1 MDAVEAPREGLPQA
15 LMVVMAEMA
24 LTKTAPREMATI
36 AEDPPVLMKIDQ
48 GPIQM
53 SEFVLV
59 E

>member
-1 MDAVEAPREGLPQA
+1 METPREELPQV
-15 LMVVMAEMA
+15 LMVVMTEMA
-24 LTKTAPREMATI
+24 QTKTAPREMATI